1 MSAEQAPL
9 SSFRPP
15 THTPPVDIPSFLRI
29 YPPFDAL
36 TDDRLAAVV
45 QHTHIEFYGEGQVI
59 LQVGGEPA
67 RFLYVVRTGAVELI
81 DEEHVLDLLSEGE
94 VFGHPS
100 LLSGM
105 SPVVTVRAHED
116 TICYL
121 IDPEVAE
128 EILGTHSGL
137 AFLSSTL
144 RRRVVRALEG
154 IDPAAVD
161 PWQTPV
167 GALVH
172 RPPVMAPVV
181 SSVREAAELMT
192 RERVSS
198 LLIERASG
206 FGVLTDQDLRSRV
219 LALGRSPDTVIS
231 EVMTTP
237 VLTVPAETMVTEVI
251 ALMFERGIHHVP
263 VVDETGKVL
272 GVVTDTDLMGVERK
286 TPFALKAEIERAA
299 DADAVTEAA
308 RRLPE
313 TICALVD
320 ANADPIEVG
329 HVIAVAT
336 DTLTRRFLEL
346 GIRKI
351 GEPPCPWSWL
361 ALGSEAR
368 SEQALFTDQDNAL
381 VLDPGDAPLGAVDP
395 YFERLAVFVNEHL
408 EGAGIPR
415 CRAGVIAS
423 NREWRDTIG
432 EWGFRFRR
440 WMQDPSRMGSAFSG
454 IAFDYRPIAGPL
466 EVQRVL
472 DSAIRTAPG
481 EREFV
486 RHLGHLA
493 VNARPP
499 TGFTKDAVVESK
511 GKSALTLDVK
521 HGGIT
526 IITNI
531 ARVRAVMTGLTENRT
546 LRRLHE
552 VTALGRMDEERC
564 QGLEEAFRLLWQI
577 RLEHQT
583 RAVREGREPDDM
595 VTPRSLGPLARQG
608 LKEAFRMIEREQDA
622 LAMELG
628 LRR

>member
-1 MSAEQAPL
+1 M
-9 SSFRPP
+9 
-15 THTPPVDIPSFLRI
+15 DIPSFLRT
-29 YPPFDAL
+29 YPPFDEL
-36 TDDRLAAVV
+36 DEERLAGVV
-45 QHTHIEFYGEGQVI
+45 RHTHIEFFGGEQII
-59 LQVGGEPA
+59 LHAGGEPA

-105 SPVVTVRAHED
+105 SPMVSVRAHED

-121 IDPEVAE
+121 IDREVAE
-128 EILGTHSGL
+128 DVLGTHSGL
-137 AFLSSTL
+137 VFLSSTL

-154 IDPAAVD
+154 IDPTAVD

-167 GALVH
+167 RALVH
-172 RPPVMAPVV
+172 RPPVMAPVA
-181 SSVREAAELMT
+181 SSIREAAELMT

-198 LLIERASG
+198 LLVERSNG
-206 FGVLTDQDLRSRV
+206 YGILTDRDLRSRV
-219 LALGRSPDTVIS
+219 LALGRTPDTVIS
-231 EVMTTP
+231 EVMTSP
-237 VLTVPAETMVTEVI
+237 VVTVHAETMVAEVI

-263 VVDETGKVL
+263 VVDETGEFL
-272 GVVTDTDLMGVERK
+272 GIVTDTDLMGVERK
-286 TPFALKAEIERAA
+286 TPFALKAAIERAA
-299 DADAVTEAA
+299 DADAVIETA

-313 TICALVD
+313 TVCVLVD

-329 HVIAVAT
+329 HVIAVTT

-346 GIRKI
+346 GIRNI

-381 VLDPGDAPLGAVDP
+381 VLDPGDAPLSAVDP
-395 YFERLAVFVNEHL
+395 YFERLATFVNEHL

-432 EWGFRFRR
+432 EWGSRFRR

-466 EVQRVL
+466 EVQGVL
-472 DSAIRTAPG
+472 DGAIRTAPG
-481 EREFV
+481 QREFI

-493 VNARPP
+493 VSSRPP
-499 TGFTKDAVVESK
+499 TGFTKDAVVQSK

-526 IITNI
+526 LITNI
-531 ARVRAVMTGLTENRT
+531 ARVRAVMAGLTENRT

-552 VTALGRMDEERC
+552 VTDLGRMDEDR
-564 QGLEEAFRLLWQI
+564 QRGLEESFRLLWQI

-583 RAVREGREPDDM
+583 RQVREGREPDDL
-595 VTPRSLGPLARQG
+595 VEPRTLGPLARQG

-622 LAMELG
+622 LATELG

>member
-1 MSAEQAPL
+1 M
-9 SSFRPP
+9 
-15 THTPPVDIPSFLRI
+15 DIPSFLRT
-29 YPPFDAL
+29 YPPFDELDEERL
-36 TDDRLAAVV
+36 TGVV
-45 QHTHIEFYGEGQVI
+45 QHTHIEFYGNGHII
-59 LQVGGEPA
+59 LQAGGEPA

-105 SPVVTVRAHED
+105 SPVVNVRAHED

-121 IDPEVAE
+121 IDREVAE
-128 EILGTHSGL
+128 DVLGTHSGL

-154 IDPAAVD
+154 IDPTAVD

-167 GALVH
+167 GSLIR

-198 LLIERASG
+198 VLVQRSDALGI
-206 FGVLTDQDLRSRV
+206 LTDRDLRSRV
-219 LALGRSPDTVIS
+219 LALGRSPDTAIS
-231 EVMTTP
+231 EVLTTP
-237 VLTVPAETMVTEVI
+237 VVTVPAETMVAEVI
-251 ALMFERGIHHVP
+251 ALMFERGVHHVP
-263 VVDETGKVL
+263 VTDDAGVVL
-272 GVVTDTDLMGVERK
+272 GIVTDNDLMGLEQK
-286 TPFALKAEIERAA
+286 TPFVLKADIERAA
-299 DADAVTEAA
+299 DADALTETA

-313 TICALVD
+313 TVCALVE
-320 ANADPIEVG
+320 ANVDPIEVG
-329 HVIAVAT
+329 HVIAVVI
-336 DTLTRRFLEL
+336 DSMTRRLLEL
-346 GIRKI
+346 GIRKF
-351 GEPPCPWSWL
+351 GDPPCPWSWL

-381 VLDPGDAPLGAVDP
+381 VLDPVDATLGTVDP
-395 YFERLAVFVNEHL
+395 YFEELALFVNGHL
-408 EGAGIPR
+408 EEAGIVR
-415 CRAGVIAS
+415 CRAGVIAA
-423 NREWRDTIG
+423 NHEWRDTIE
-432 EWGFRFRR
+432 EWGLRFRR

-481 EREFV
+481 EREFI

-493 VNARPP
+493 VSSRPP
-499 TGFTKDAVVESK
+499 TGFTKDGVVESK
-511 GKSALTLDVK
+511 GKHAAALDVK

-526 IITNI
+526 LVTNI
-531 ARVRAVMTGLTENRT
+531 ARVRAIMTGLTDNRT

-564 QGLEEAFRLLWQI
+564 RGLEESFRLLWQI

-583 RAVREGREPDDM
+583 RQIREGREPDDL
-595 VTPRSLGPLARQG
+595 VEPKTLGPLARQG

-622 LAMELG
+622 LATELG

>member
-1 MSAEQAPL
+1 
-9 SSFRPP
+9 
-15 THTPPVDIPSFLRI
+15 
-29 YPPFDAL
+29 
-36 TDDRLAAVV
+36 
-45 QHTHIEFYGEGQVI
+45 
-59 LQVGGEPA
+59 
-67 RFLYVVRTGAVELI
+67 
-81 DEEHVLDLLSEGE
+81 VLDLLSEGE

-116 TICYL
+116 SICYL
-121 IDPEVAE
+121 IDPEIVE
-128 EILGTHSGL
+128 EILATHSGL

-167 GALVH
+167 RGLVH
-172 RPPVMAPVV
+172 RPPVTAPVL
-181 SSVREAAELMT
+181 STIRDAAEVMT

-198 LLIERASG
+198 LLVERPDG
-206 FGVLTDQDLRSRV
+206 YGILTDRDLRSRV
-219 LALGRSPDTVIS
+219 LALGRAPDTMIS
-231 EVMTTP
+231 EVMTSP
-237 VLTVPAETMVTEVI
+237 VVTVPGDTMVAEVI

-263 VVDETGKVL
+263 VVDERGEVV

-286 TPFALKAEIERAA
+286 TPFALKAEIERAV
-299 DADAVTEAA
+299 DAAAVTEAA

-313 TICALVD
+313 TVCALVD
-320 ANADPIEVG
+320 ANVDPIEVG
-329 HVIAVAT
+329 HVIAVAV

-346 GIRKI
+346 GIRRI

-368 SEQALFTDQDNAL
+368 SEQSLFTDQDNAL
-381 VLDPGDAPLGAVDP
+381 VVDPGDAPLGLVDP
-395 YFERLAVFVNEHL
+395 YFLRLATFVNEHL

-432 EWGFRFRR
+432 EWGLRFRR
-440 WMQDPSRMGSAFSG
+440 WMQDPGRMGSAFGG
-454 IAFDYRPIAGPL
+454 IAFDYRPIAGSL
-466 EVQRVL
+466 EVQQVL

-481 EREFV
+481 EREFI

-493 VNARPP
+493 VGSRPP
-499 TGFTKDAVVESK
+499 TGFIKNAVVESK
-511 GKSALTLDVK
+511 GKNALTLDVK

-526 IITNI
+526 LITNI
-531 ARVRAVMTGLTENRT
+531 ARVRAVMNGLTDHRT

-583 RAVREGREPDDM
+583 RAVREGRRPDDL
-595 VTPRSLGPLARQG
+595 VHPRSLGPLARQG
-608 LKEAFRMIEREQDA
+608 LKEAFRMIEREQDS
-622 LAMELG
+622 LAMELR